1 MTALLAA
8 IEQERM
14 FQIKF
19 MLLREDIDIE
29 YCDKYGQTALI
40 KSTFMDSL
48 WKSVMSTKLLLQKKC
63 EVNHKDKFQR
73 TALTFACIKGNEYIV
88 KLLLQTG
95 ETEANSIDV
104 YGLTNLMYAVLSG
117 KESLV
122 SILVSYLS
130 KYQITLDERT
140 RSGFSAYMTAVLKKF
155 YSIAEILKEAGAS
168 TDVFDFE
175 NYRKTTDWVN
185 TLEHY
190 SRSAIS
196 ILELPIKSRLYHK
209 RSMTAPPSI
218 RSENHPSGKDKKGLE
233 LYHNTKIKF
242 AGLED
247 IFPIFHSPPM
257 RSNILKQPSKQLIQ
271 NQKHIPI
278 IITQTNAN
286 EKPKPSK
293 KSKSTLSISTL
304 LNESIYDQNDTR
316 EKLIRNEKAKLSR
329 EILRKQYQMEKLR
342 NQRLSID
349 IAKRGS
355 VETDLPSI
363 TRENS
368 CQSRMAHSPT
378 RLHKTPSPKRGH
390 R

>member
-1 MTALLAA
+1 MTALIAA

-19 MLLREDIDIE
+19 MLLRDDIDIE

-40 KSTFMDSL
+40 KCTFMDSS

-73 TALTFACIKGNEYIV
+73 TALTFACIKGNEYIA

-117 KESLV
+117 NESLI
-122 SILVSYLS
+122 STLVSYLS

-140 RSGFSAYMTAVLKKF
+140 SSGFSAYMIAVIKKF
-155 YSIAEILKEAGAS
+155 YAIAEILKEAGAS
-168 TDVFDFE
+168 TDVFDFK
-175 NYRKTTDWVN
+175 NYRKTTDWVYS
-185 TLEHY
+185 LERY
-190 SRSAIS
+190 SGSAIS
-196 ILELPIKSRLYHK
+196 MLELPVKPRLYHK
-209 RSMTAPPSI
+209 RSMTAPPGI
-218 RSENHPSGKDKKGLE
+218 RRKNHPSEKDHKGLE

-242 AGLED
+242 AGLEN
-247 IFPIFHSPPM
+247 IFPFFNSPPT
-257 RSNILKQPSKQLIQ
+257 SPYILKKPSEQEIQ
-271 NQKHIPI
+271 HQKHIPV
-278 IITQTNAN
+278 IITQANAN
-286 EKPKPSK
+286 EKPKSRTS
-293 KSKSTLSISTL
+293 SKSTLSISAL

-329 EILRKQYQMEKLR
+329 EILRKQHEMEKLR
-342 NQRLSID
+342 NQRLTID

-355 VETDLPSI
+355 IETDLPSI
-363 TRENS
+363 AREYS

-378 RLHKTPSPKRGH
+378 RLRKTPIPKRGF